1 MALNPLAG
9 IIHLVTFRGSVLG
22 SEDETRRLLRFRED
36 IEGRIARLQAEIEDL
51 RKAVAEIDRSIV
63 RQGFRQPTAP
73 VRPEPFAEAEMGEE
87 DRSSVK
93 SREGIT
99 LGTLRTEEDEIVFEP
114 LVSLGFTASIPP
126 FQSFFVERVLD
137 NMMSA
142 DEDRVTR
149 GEITADEILSYDVVK
164 EGERILR
171 VVVRNYG
178 GERRLREIQS
188 SLRWAFDK
196 MYDKLRQG

>member
-1 MALNPLAG
+1 M
-9 IIHLVTFRGSVLG
+9 G

-63 RQGFRQPTAP
+63 RHGFRQPTAP
-73 VRPEPFAEAEMGEE
+73 VRPEPVAEEDIGEE

-99 LGTLRTEEDEIVFEP
+99 LGTLGIDEDEIVFEP
-114 LVSLGFTASIPP
+114 ISSLGFNATIPP
-126 FQSFFVERVLD
+126 FQSFLVERVLD
-137 NMMSA
+137 NMRSA

-171 VVVRNYG
+171 VVVRNFG
-178 GERRLREIQS
+178 GERRMREIQS